1 MYQWFY
7 NTVSSMLCHCSV
19 VWFGPAFCIRSAG
32 HMNTADNSNRAR
44 SPDSR
49 LRLMCRDR
57 CNTDVVVSHVIALL
71 AISSRYG
78 IRVDA
83 VMASV
88 ALHED
93 AVPHVIALLVT
104 WSSTLDLL
112 LMHARHRQRGASCDS
127 LPSRSEVSRYTRQW
141 YLRHQ

>member
-1 MYQWFY
+1 
-7 NTVSSMLCHCSV
+7 MLCHCSV

-32 HMNTADNSNRAR
+32 HMNTADNSSRAR

-57 CNTDVVVSHVIALL
+57 YNTDVVMSHVIALL

-78 IRVDA
+78 ICVDA

-93 AVPHVIALLVT
+93 AVPHVIAFPAVQKCHGIHVNGT
-104 WSSTLDLL
+104 YDISKY
-112 LMHARHRQRGASCDS
+112 
-127 LPSRSEVSRYTRQW
+127 SR
-141 YLRHQ
+141 